1 MQIYSRS
8 IEGVDIESSFLT
20 LNNNVARIVKS
31 LLDLQ
36 DGGKRQMTMKCR
48 AVSTD
53 YSRLFAVAF
62 WCARATVRAE
72 NAHVDHMVTHKTYA
86 RKTRSLPP
94 THKSMQFCDFNET
107 NIFLRLYYLFF
118 LHAFH
123 VRTKKI
129 HFFK

>member
-1 MQIYSRS
+1 MQIYSRY

-62 WCARATVRAE
+62 WCARATVEQRM
-72 NAHVDHMVTHKTYA
+72 HMSTIWSRIKRMQERQGHYPLRTNRCNFVT
-86 RKTRSLPP
+86 L
-94 THKSMQFCDFNET
+94 T
-107 NIFLRLYYLFF
+107 NLFLRLYYLFF
-118 LHAFH
+118 LRFSCTH
-123 VRTKKI
+123 KKNS
-129 HFFK
+129 FL